1 MPGIQ
6 EIYEERWEP
15 GPDGKLVKKV
25 YTLKRELT
33 DKQAEELAKQSFK
46 NVEQVGMF
54 DWLMQSPAKPR
65 KRSAPSS
72 PFDLMFQA
80 IDKMFRR

>member
-15 GPDGKLVKKV
+15 GADGKLVKKV

-33 DKQAEELAKQSFK
+33 DKQAEELAKQSSQTLQ
-46 NVEQVGMF
+46 EVGIF
-54 DWLMQSPAKPR
+54 NWLMSSPAKPR
-65 KRSAPSS
+65 RRSAPSS